1 MLHAPI
7 GGLDLL
13 HWINDGLMTFFF
25 LLVGLEI
32 KREMVEGQLDTWPR
46 RALPLIA
53 ALGGM
58 LVPALIFMAVNFSH
72 PENWRGWAVP
82 TATDIAFALGV
93 LALVGSRVPAS
104 LKVFLTSLA
113 IIDDLGAILIIAT
126 FYASDL
132 SFAALAVAAVF
143 AATLYWLNRRG
154 ETRLLPYI
162 LLGVMLWAAML
173 FSGIHATLAGVILAM
188 MIPINHASDGKH
200 SLLHSMERAL
210 STWVAFLV
218 LPIFGFANA
227 GVSIAS
233 TGHMSLVVAARARHH
248 RRTVSRQAD
257 RRPRRGI
264 SGEAGEASRALPAGA
279 SWRQIYGVAALCGI
293 GFTMSLFIGLLA
305 FADPEKQAVLK
316 LAVLVGSLLSA
327 LAGALILLTTALRQ
341 SEARPLAG
349 SRRHRASR
357 SRAAE
362 SRGAFASAR
371 NCAPTPRGRGDGR
384 CGRSAPLGSG
394 RGRRGACEAT
404 RREERLT
411 QGRRRNVLRLAASAT
426 ASSMASAAPW
436 AR

>member
-1 MLHAPI
+1 MSSSRRTRTTFQRFIDSEAFGGVVLMASAALGLAMTNSPLAPDYEAMLHAPI

-32 KREMVEGQLDTWPR
+32 KREMVEGHLDTWQH

-53 ALGGM
+53 AFGGM
-58 LVPALIFMAVNFSH
+58 IVPALIFMAINFPH

-93 LALVGSRVPAS
+93 LALLGSRVPNS

-126 FYASDL
+126 FYGADL
-132 SFAALAVAAVF
+132 SLVALAVAAVF

-154 ETRLLPYI
+154 ETRPLPYI
-162 LLGVMLWAAML
+162 LLGFMLWVAML

-188 MIPINHASDGKH
+188 MIPIDHTSEDKP
-200 SLLHSMERAL
+200 SLLHSMERGL
-210 STWVAFLV
+210 SKWVAYLV

-233 TGHMSLVVAARARHH
+233 TGHMSLLSPLGLGIIGGLFLGKQIGVLAAVFLA
-248 RRTVSRQAD
+248 RQAKV
-257 RRPRRGI
+257 G
-264 SGEAGEASRALPAGA
+264 ALPAGA
-279 SWRQIYGVAALCGI
+279 SWRHIYGVAALCGI

-305 FADPEKQAVLK
+305 FTDPQKEAVLK

-327 LAGALILLTTALRQ
+327 LAGALILLSTD
-341 SEARPLAG
+341 
-349 SRRHRASR
+349 
-357 SRAAE
+357 AAK
-362 SRGAFASAR
+362 SK
-371 NCAPTPRGRGDGR
+371 
-384 CGRSAPLGSG
+384 
-394 RGRRGACEAT
+394 
-404 RREERLT
+404 
-411 QGRRRNVLRLAASAT
+411 T
-426 ASSMASAAPW
+426 AS
-436 AR
+436 

>member
-1 MLHAPI
+1 MSSPRRTRTTFQRFIESEASGGVVLMASAALGLAMANSPLAPDYEAILHAPI
-7 GGLDLL
+7 AGLDLL
-13 HWINDGLMTFFF
+13 HWINAGLMTFFF

-58 LVPALIFMAVNFSH
+58 LVPALIFMAVNFPH

-93 LALVGSRVPAS
+93 LALVGSRAPTS

-132 SFAALAVAAVF
+132 SFVALAVAAVF

-154 ETRLLPYI
+154 ETRLLPYL
-162 LLGVMLWAAML
+162 LLGVVLWAAML
-173 FSGIHATLAGVILAM
+173 FSGIHATVAGVILAM
-188 MIPINHASDGKH
+188 MIPIKSSGDSKH

-210 STWVAFLV
+210 SPWVAFLV

-227 GVSIAS
+227 GVSLAS
-233 TGHMSLVVAARARHH
+233 AGHMSLFSPLGLGIIGGLFLGKQIGVLAAVFLA
-248 RRTVSRQAD
+248 RQAKV
-257 RRPRRGI
+257 G
-264 SGEAGEASRALPAGA
+264 ALPARA
-279 SWRQIYGVAALCGI
+279 SWRHIYGVAALCGI

-305 FADPEKQAVLK
+305 FAGPEKQAVLK

-327 LAGALILLTTALRQ
+327 LAGALILMTTPSAKAKP
-341 SEARPLAG
+341 AR
-349 SRRHRASR
+349 
-357 SRAAE
+357 
-362 SRGAFASAR
+362 
-371 NCAPTPRGRGDGR
+371 
-384 CGRSAPLGSG
+384 
-394 RGRRGACEAT
+394 
-404 RREERLT
+404 
-411 QGRRRNVLRLAASAT
+411 
-426 ASSMASAAPW
+426 
-436 AR
+436 

>member
-1 MLHAPI
+1 LSSSRRTRTTFQRFIESEAAGGLVLMGSAALGLAMANSPLAPDYEAMLHAPI

-32 KREMVEGQLDTWPR
+32 KREMVEGQLDTWPH
-46 RALPLIA
+46 RALPFIA
-53 ALGGM
+53 AFGGM

-126 FYASDL
+126 FYASNL
-132 SFAALAVAAVF
+132 SFVALAVAAVF

-162 LLGVMLWAAML
+162 LLGVMLWVAML
-173 FSGIHATLAGVILAM
+173 FSGVHATLAGVILAM
-188 MIPINHASDGKH
+188 MIPINHASDSKH

-210 STWVAFLV
+210 SPWVAFLV

-227 GVSIAS
+227 GVSFAS
-233 TGHMSLVVAARARHH
+233 TGHMSLLSPLGLGIIGGLFLGKQIGVLAAVFLARKAK
-248 RRTVSRQAD
+248 V
-257 RRPRRGI
+257 G
-264 SGEAGEASRALPAGA
+264 ALPAGA
-279 SWRQIYGVAALCGI
+279 SWRHIYGVAALCGI

-305 FADPEKQAVLK
+305 FADPEKVAVLK

-327 LAGALILLTTALRQ
+327 LAGALILLTPSAKPKR
-341 SEARPLAG
+341 AR
-349 SRRHRASR
+349 
-357 SRAAE
+357 
-362 SRGAFASAR
+362 
-371 NCAPTPRGRGDGR
+371 
-384 CGRSAPLGSG
+384 
-394 RGRRGACEAT
+394 
-404 RREERLT
+404 
-411 QGRRRNVLRLAASAT
+411 
-426 ASSMASAAPW
+426 
-436 AR
+436 

>member
-1 MLHAPI
+1 LSQSQRTRTTFQRFIESEAAGGVLLMGSAALALAVANTFLGGAYQEALHTRVA
-7 GGLDLL
+7 GLDLL

-58 LVPALIFMAVNFSH
+58 LVPALIFMAINFPH

-93 LALVGSRVPAS
+93 LALVGSRAPAS

-132 SFAALAVAAVF
+132 SFVALAVAAVF

-154 ETRLLPYI
+154 ETRPLPYI
-162 LLGVMLWAAML
+162 LLGFMLWAAML
-173 FSGIHATLAGVILAM
+173 FSGIHATLAGVVLAM
-188 MIPINHASDGKH
+188 MIPVNHASGGKS
-200 SLLHSMERAL
+200 SLLHSMERGL
-210 STWVAFLV
+210 SPWVAYLV

-233 TGHMSLVVAARARHH
+233 TGHMSLLSPLGLGIIGGLFLGKQIGVLAAVFLAK
-248 RRTVSRQAD
+248 QAKV
-257 RRPRRGI
+257 G
-264 SGEAGEASRALPAGA
+264 ALPAGA

-305 FADPEKQAVLK
+305 FDDPAKEAVLK
-316 LAVLVGSLLSA
+316 LAVLAGSLLSA
-327 LAGALILLTTALRQ
+327 LAGALILLTTDHAK
-341 SEARPLAG
+341 AK
-349 SRRHRASR
+349 
-357 SRAAE
+357 RAA
-362 SRGAFASAR
+362 
-371 NCAPTPRGRGDGR
+371 
-384 CGRSAPLGSG
+384 
-394 RGRRGACEAT
+394 
-404 RREERLT
+404 
-411 QGRRRNVLRLAASAT
+411 
-426 ASSMASAAPW
+426 
-436 AR
+436 